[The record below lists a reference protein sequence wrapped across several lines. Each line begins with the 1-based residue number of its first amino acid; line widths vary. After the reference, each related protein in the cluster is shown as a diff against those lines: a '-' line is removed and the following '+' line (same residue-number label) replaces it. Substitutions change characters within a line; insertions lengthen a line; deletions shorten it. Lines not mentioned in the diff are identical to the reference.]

1 MLKTSNTFFIVFF
14 VCEGSMKLIAYGFKY
29 YWYINWN
36 KFDFIVVFLSL
47 LVVDESWLEKLGINP
62 SALRIIRVMRL
73 FRLIK
78 VSDSLR
84 SLLKTIIIAMANILF
99 ADDTTPFIEGTDITH
114 LTNIWTEKFKL
125 ISDWIDHNS
134 LILNYDK
141 TKFMFLTNKR
151 VTLPLSIKI
160 NTCAVEVV
168 DSFVFGENSY

>member
-1 MLKTSNTFFIVFF
+1 
-14 VCEGSMKLIAYGFKY
+14 MKLIAYGFKY

-84 SLLKTIIIAMANILF
+84 SLLKTIIIAMANIFTTALLLLLLLF
-99 ADDTTPFIEGTDITH
+99 TFSIVGM
-114 LTNIWTEKFKL
+114 
-125 ISDWIDHNS
+125 S
-134 LILNYDK
+134 LFGDQPDGENYDDNANFK
-141 TKFMFLTNKR
+141 TFYNSMFLLFRCST
-151 VTLPLSIKI
+151 
-160 NTCAVEVV
+160 
-168 DSFVFGENSY
+168 GESWNSVMHDTFEE